1 MSLNN
6 ACQRGDVLP
15 LANRAARENR
25 LFTATRKGPTVSDNK
40 LTRVQWFVLIAA
52 FLGWMFDGLEMGLFP
67 LAARPA
73 LRDLLHFPAESVIGE
88 WYSYMVAAFLLGA
101 ALGGLIFGWLGD
113 RLGRVRTM
121 ALSIAV
127 YAGFTGLC
135 YFATSPYH
143 LIGFRFC
150 AAVGMGG
157 EWALG
162 VALIMECWPEKYR
175 PILAGVI
182 GAAANFGFLAISLV
196 AVLFTVNEDTW
207 QLMMLAGAAPGIL
220 CFFILIL
227 IPESERW
234 KESVK
239 AGASKPIREI
249 FGTSLLK
256 PTLFG
261 IAFASVALIG
271 TWGAVSGFLPP
282 WTDQL
287 VGGDRILAVTATL
300 RDDAMQPMTAE
311 LVEMKEK
318 ASVSEAGPGSTD
330 AGGGGKPKYRVT
342 KLHSLKLGES
352 VAPGQSLKYR
362 IKVTNQGAEDGAS
375 VTLKDTL
382 DGSIIDLASV
392 TTEAKQGQA
401 VVDPETGELLWSIG
415 TVEFKDSKAKGW
427 VQTIISIGAIIGCF
441 TGALLGNWLGRR
453 PAYFLL
459 CLFSFLS
466 CQYLFRAF
474 DEYNFGF
481 LLLTGFVGLVTASFY
496 GWLPLYLPELFPTR
510 VRATGQGVSFNSGRI
525 LAAVGAMSTGQMM
538 VHLFNGSYPQACATL
553 TFVYLVGMVL
563 IWFAP
568 ETKGKPLPE

>member
-1 MSLNN
+1 M
-6 ACQRGDVLP
+6 
-15 LANRAARENR
+15 
-25 LFTATRKGPTVSDNK
+25 SDNK
-40 LTRVQWFVLIAA
+40 LTRVQWYVLIAA

-73 LRDLLHFPAESVIGE
+73 LRDLLNFPAESLIAD

-127 YAGFTGLC
+127 YSGFTGLC
-135 YFATSPYH
+135 YIAASPEH
-143 LIGFRFC
+143 LVIFRFF

-182 GAAANFGFLAISLV
+182 GAAANFGFLAISVV
-196 AVLFTVNEDTW
+196 AVNFNVDEGTW
-207 QLMMLAGAAPGIL
+207 RYLMLAGALPGVL
-220 CFFILIL
+220 CFFILVL

-239 AGASKPIREI
+239 AGSAKPIREI
-249 FGTSLLK
+249 FGTSLLR

-271 TWGAVSGFLPP
+271 TWGAISGFLPL
-282 WTDQL
+282 WTDEL
-287 VGGDRILAVTATL
+287 AGGDRVLIVTADV
-300 RDDAMQPMTAE
+300 RDDAPQAMKLTVVEACDNAIVSEDGPGTA
-311 LVEMKEK
+311 KAPDGEK
-318 ASVSEAGPGSTD
+318 AKYKIKKLQGHKADIPPG
-330 AGGGGKPKYRVT
+330 G
-342 KLHSLKLGES
+342 
-352 VAPGQSLKYR
+352 SLKYR
-362 IKVTNQGAEDGAS
+362 IKVTNQGEQPGDG
-375 VTLKDTL
+375 VVFKDVLSADML
-382 DGSIIDLASV
+382 DLETV
-392 TTEAKQGQA
+392 EAVLEKQGEEPAQ
-401 VVDPETGELLWSIG
+401 VVIDRESGELTWAIG
-415 TVEFKDSKAKGW
+415 SVEYKDSKAKGW
-427 VQTIISIGAIIGCF
+427 CQTIISIGAIIGCF
-441 TGALLGNWLGRR
+441 SGALLGNWLGRR
-453 PAYFLL
+453 PAYFIL
-459 CLFSFLS
+459 CLFSFIS
-466 CQYLFRAF
+466 CQILFRF
-474 DEYNFGF
+474 FSEYNTGF
-481 LLLTGFVGLVTASFY
+481 LLLSGFVGLVTASFY

-510 VRATGQGVSFNSGRI
+510 VRATGQGVAFNSGRV

-538 VHLFNGSYPQACATL
+538 VHLFHGSYPQACAAI

>member
-1 MSLNN
+1 MLSTDGGHGF
-6 ACQRGDVLP
+6 AWAP
-15 LANRAARENR
+15 PREYQ
-25 LFTATRKGPTVSDNK
+25 FTATRKGPDVSDNK
-40 LTRVQWFVLIAA
+40 LTRVQWYVLIAA

-73 LRDLLHFPAESVIGE
+73 LRHLLDFPAESVIAD

-127 YAGFTGLC
+127 YSGFTGLC
-135 YFATSPYH
+135 YFATAPEH
-143 LIGFRFC
+143 LVTFRFF

-182 GAAANFGFLAISLV
+182 GAAANFGFLAISIV
-196 AVLFTVNEDTW
+196 AVNFSVNEDTW
-207 QLMMLAGAAPGIL
+207 QYLMLAGAAPGIL

-239 AGASKPIREI
+239 AGSSKPIREI

-271 TWGAVSGFLPP
+271 TWGAISGFLPL
-282 WTDQL
+282 WTDEL
-287 VGGDRILAVTATL
+287 AGGDRVLIVTAEL
-300 RDDAMQPMTAE
+300 RDDAPQAMTLKDVENIDNTAVSEDGPGTAE
-311 LVEMKEK
+311 
-318 ASVSEAGPGSTD
+318 S
-330 AGGGGKPKYRVT
+330 KYKVK
-342 KLHSLKLGES
+342 KLHSLKAD
-352 VAPGQSLKYR
+352 VAPGGSLKYR
-362 IKVTNQGAEDGAS
+362 IKVTNAGEQPGEG
-375 VTLKDTL
+375 VVFKDVL
-382 DGSIIDLASV
+382 SADMLDLATV
-392 TTEAKQGQA
+392 EVELEKQGETPAQI
-401 VVDPETGELLWSIG
+401 DIDRETGDLTWTIG
-415 TVEFKDSKAKGW
+415 SVEYKDSKAKGW
-427 VQTIISIGAIIGCF
+427 IQTIISIGAIIGCF
-441 TGALLGNWLGRR
+441 SGALLGNWLGRR

-474 DEYNFGF
+474 DAYNTGF
-481 LLLTGFVGLVTASFY
+481 LLLSGFVGLVTASFY

-510 VRATGQGVSFNSGRI
+510 VRATGQGVAFNSGRV
-525 LAAVGAMSTGQMM
+525 LAAIGAMSTGQMM
-538 VHLFNGSYPQACATL
+538 VHLFHGSYPQACATI
-553 TFVYLVGMVL
+553 TFVYLIGMVL

>member
-1 MSLNN
+1 MSN
-6 ACQRGDVLP
+6 D
-15 LANRAARENR
+15 
-25 LFTATRKGPTVSDNK
+25 K
-40 LTRVQWFVLIAA
+40 LTRVQWYVLIAA

-73 LRDLLHFPAESVIGE
+73 LRDLLNFPAESVVAD

-135 YFATSPYH
+135 YFASSPEH
-143 LIGFRFC
+143 LVIFRFC

-182 GAAANFGFLAISLV
+182 GAAANFGFLAISVV
-196 AVLFTVNEDTW
+196 AVNFNVDEETW
-207 QLMMLAGAAPGIL
+207 RYLMLAGAAPGVL
-220 CFFILIL
+220 CFFILVL

-239 AGASKPIREI
+239 AGSSKPIREI

-271 TWGAVSGFLPP
+271 TWGAISGFLPL
-282 WTDQL
+282 WTDEL
-287 VGGDRILAVTATL
+287 AGGDRVLIVTANL
-300 RDDAMQPMTAE
+300 RDDAPQPMT
-311 LVEMKEK
+311 LKDVE
-318 ASVSEAGPGSTD
+318 ATGDAAVLEAGSSSPEG
-330 AGGGGKPKYRVT
+330 KYRIK
-342 KLHSLKLGES
+342 KLHGLKADVPPGE
-352 VAPGQSLKYR
+352 SLKYR
-362 IKVTNQGAEDGAS
+362 IKVTNAGDQPGDGVVFTDVLSAEM
-375 VTLKDTL
+375 L
-382 DGSIIDLASV
+382 DLATV
-392 TTEAKQGQA
+392 EVKLEKQGEQPA
-401 VVDPETGELLWSIG
+401 QVDIDRESGKLTWTIG
-415 TVEFKDSKAKGW
+415 SVEYKNSKAKGW
-427 VQTIISIGAIIGCF
+427 IQTIISIGAIIGCF
-441 TGALLGNWLGRR
+441 SGALLGNWLGRR

-466 CQYLFRAF
+466 CQYLFRGF
-474 DEYNFGF
+474 NEYNTGF
-481 LLLTGFVGLVTASFY
+481 LLLSGFVGLVTASFY

-510 VRATGQGVSFNSGRI
+510 VRATGQGVAFNSGRV

-538 VHLFNGSYPQACATL
+538 VHLFHGSYPQACATI
-553 TFVYLVGMVL
+553 TFVYLIGMVL
-563 IWFAP
+563 IWLAP

>member
-1 MSLNN
+1 M
-6 ACQRGDVLP
+6 
-15 LANRAARENR
+15 
-25 LFTATRKGPTVSDNK
+25 SDNK
-40 LTRVQWFVLIAA
+40 LTRVQWYVLIAA

-73 LRDLLHFPAESVIGE
+73 LRDLLNSPAESVVAD

-135 YFATSPYH
+135 YFATSPEH
-143 LIGFRFC
+143 LVIFRFC

-196 AVLFTVNEDTW
+196 AVLFTVNMETW
-207 QLMMLAGAAPGIL
+207 RWMMLAGAAPGIL
-220 CFFILIL
+220 CFFILML

-239 AGASKPIREI
+239 AGSAKPIREI

-271 TWGAVSGFLPP
+271 TWGAVSGFLPL
-282 WTDQL
+282 WTDEL
-287 VGGDRILAVTATL
+287 AGGDRVLIVTADL
-300 RDDAMQPMTAE
+300 RDDAPQPMT
-311 LVEMKEK
+311 LKDVESTADATVSEDGPGSSEAKYKVKKLHDLK
-318 ASVSEAGPGSTD
+318 ASVPPGS
-330 AGGGGKPKYRVT
+330 
-342 KLHSLKLGES
+342 
-352 VAPGQSLKYR
+352 SLKYR
-362 IKVTNQGAEDGAS
+362 IKVTNQGDQDGAG
-375 VTLKDTL
+375 VVFKDIL
-382 DGSIIDLASV
+382 PSEMLDLATV
-392 TTEAKQGQA
+392 KAELEKHNEASPAQ
-401 VVDPETGELLWSIG
+401 VDVNRETGELTWTIG
-415 TVEFKDSKAKGW
+415 GIEYKDAKAKGW
-427 VQTIISIGAIIGCF
+427 VQTVISIGAIIGCF
-441 TGALLGNWLGRR
+441 SGALLGNWLGRR

-474 DEYNFGF
+474 DTYNFGY
-481 LLLTGFVGLVTASFY
+481 LVLTGFVGLVTASFY

-510 VRATGQGVSFNSGRI
+510 VRATGQGVSFNSGRV
-525 LAAVGAMSTGQMM
+525 LAAVGALSTGQMM
-538 VHLFNGSYPQACATL
+538 VHLFHGSYPQACATL
-553 TFVYLVGMVL
+553 TFVYLIGMVL

>member
-1 MSLNN
+1 M
-6 ACQRGDVLP
+6 
-15 LANRAARENR
+15 
-25 LFTATRKGPTVSDNK
+25 SDNTPADNR
-40 LTRVQWFVLIAA
+40 LTRVQWYVLIAA

-73 LRDLLHFPAESVIGE
+73 LRDLLDFPAESMIAD

-101 ALGGLIFGWLGD
+101 AAGGLIFGWLGD

-127 YAGFTGLC
+127 YSGFTGLC
-135 YFATSPYH
+135 YIAQSPEH
-143 LIGFRFC
+143 LVIFRFF

-182 GAAANFGFLAISLV
+182 GAAANFGFLAISVV
-196 AVLFTVNEDTW
+196 AVNFNVDENTW
-207 QLMMLAGAAPGIL
+207 RYLMLAGALPGVL
-220 CFFILIL
+220 CFFILVL

-239 AGASKPIREI
+239 AGSSKPIREI

-271 TWGAVSGFLPP
+271 TWGAISGFLPL
-282 WTDQL
+282 WTDEL
-287 VGGDRILAVTATL
+287 AGGDRVLIVSADL
-300 RDDAMQPMTAE
+300 RDDAPQAMT
-311 LVEMKEK
+311 LKDVEETKD
-318 ASVSEAGPGSTD
+318 ASVSESGS
-330 AGGGGKPKYRVT
+330 APSEGKYKIK
-342 KLHSLKLGES
+342 KLHRLKAA
-352 VAPGQSLKYR
+352 VAPGTTLEYR
-362 IKVTNQGAEDGAS
+362 IKVTNQGEQPGEN
-375 VTLKDTL
+375 VVLKDVLPGT
-382 DGSIIDLASV
+382 IVDLATV
-392 TTEAKQGQA
+392 KTELEKGGIKDPPG
-401 VVDPETGELLWSIG
+401 VDVNVETGELTWAIG
-415 TVEFKDSKAKGW
+415 AVEYKNSKAKGW
-427 VQTIISIGAIIGCF
+427 CQTIISIGAIIGCF
-441 TGALLGNWLGRR
+441 SGALLGNWLGRR

-459 CLFSFLS
+459 CLFSFIS
-466 CQYLFRAF
+466 CQILFRF
-474 DEYNFGF
+474 FNEYNTGF
-481 LLLTGFVGLVTASFY
+481 LLLSGFVGLVTASFY

-510 VRATGQGVSFNSGRI
+510 VRATGQGVAFNSGRI

-538 VHLFNGSYPQACATL
+538 VHLFNGSYPKACAAI
-553 TFVYLVGMVL
+553 TFVYLIGMVL

>member
-1 MSLNN
+1 M
-6 ACQRGDVLP
+6 
-15 LANRAARENR
+15 
-25 LFTATRKGPTVSDNK
+25 SDNK
-40 LTRVQWFVLIAA
+40 LTRVQWYVLIAA

-73 LRDLLHFPAESVIGE
+73 LRDLLDFPAESLIAD

-127 YAGFTGLC
+127 YSGFTGLC
-135 YFATSPYH
+135 YFATAPEH
-143 LIGFRFC
+143 LVTFRFF

-182 GAAANFGFLAISLV
+182 GAAANFGFLAISIV
-196 AVLFTVNEDTW
+196 AVNFSVNEDTW
-207 QLMMLAGAAPGIL
+207 QYLMLAGAAPGVL
-220 CFFILIL
+220 CFFILVL

-239 AGASKPIREI
+239 AGSAKPIREI

-271 TWGAVSGFLPP
+271 TWGAISGFLPL
-282 WTDQL
+282 WTDEL
-287 VGGDRILAVTATL
+287 AGGDRVLIVTADL
-300 RDDAMQPMTAE
+300 RDDAPQAMT
-311 LVEMKEK
+311 LKDVEST
-318 ASVSEAGPGSTD
+318 ANTTVSEDGPGSTES
-330 AGGGGKPKYRVT
+330 KYKVK
-342 KLHSLKLGES
+342 KLHSLKAD
-352 VAPGQSLKYR
+352 VAPGGSLEYR
-362 IKVTNQGAEDGAS
+362 IKVTNAGEQPGEG
-375 VTLKDTL
+375 VVFKDVL
-382 DGSIIDLASV
+382 SADMLDLATV
-392 TTEAKQGQA
+392 QVKLEKQAETPAQ
-401 VVDPETGELLWSIG
+401 VDIDRETGDLTWTIG
-415 TVEFKDSKAKGW
+415 SVEYKDAKAKGW
-427 VQTIISIGAIIGCF
+427 IQTIISIGAIIGCF
-441 TGALLGNWLGRR
+441 SGALLGNWLGRR
-453 PAYFLL
+453 PAYFIL
-459 CLFSFLS
+459 CLLSFLS

-474 DEYNFGF
+474 DAYNTGF
-481 LLLTGFVGLVTASFY
+481 LLLSGFVGLVTASFY

-510 VRATGQGVSFNSGRI
+510 VRATGQGVAFNSGRV

-538 VHLFNGSYPQACATL
+538 VHLFHGSYPQACATI